1 VEVNGEPAG
10 SFRITQ
16 ADYEV
21 VRQVDARELIR
32 PGKNDVKIVL
42 DGEGTALYQI
52 VAKYYIPWVM
62 VKPPAQELLTID
74 VEYDRTE
81 LATNDVVTASVRV
94 VNNDPRDCNMVV
106 IDLGLPPGF
115 EVLSEDLQGLVS
127 EGTIEKYSLAARQII
142 IYLDRLASRKPLEFS
157 YRLRAK
163 FPVKAATP
171 ASRVYRYYNPEIEAT
186 SQPVALVVR

>member
-1 VEVNGEPAG
+1 
-10 SFRITQ
+10 
-16 ADYEV
+16 
-21 VRQVDARELIR
+21 
-32 PGKNDVKIVL
+32 
-42 DGEGTALYQI
+42 
-52 VAKYYIPWVM
+52 
-62 VKPPAQELLTID
+62 
-74 VEYDRTE
+74 
-81 LATNDVVTASVRV
+81 
-94 VNNDPRDCNMVV
+94 MVV

-186 SQPVALVVR
+186 SQPVAMVVR

>member
-1 VEVNGEPAG
+1 
-10 SFRITQ
+10 
-16 ADYEV
+16 
-21 VRQVDARELIR
+21 
-32 PGKNDVKIVL
+32 
-42 DGEGTALYQI
+42 
-52 VAKYYIPWVM
+52 M

-127 EGTIEKYSLAARQII
+127 EGTIEKYTVAARQII